1 MIKVNG
7 KEVVYGKFPDGT
19 INIRGDS
26 SINNDEVII
35 SWFYS
40 NDTEFMAV
48 AYLTKYYQALKN
60 KVSLFMPYVPNARMD
75 RVEESNDIFTMKY
88 FGELINSLGFEKV
101 YVVDPHSSVVPAIIK
116 NCNILDY
123 ETSIRDFV
131 IKAIISETKERP
143 ILFYPDAGAM
153 KRYSKHIPDTI
164 KQIVFGSKKR
174 DWKTGK
180 ILGLDIF
187 GDVEDLEGKD
197 VLIQDDIC
205 SKGGT
210 FYYSALALKEYGV
223 RNIYLYVTHLEESVF
238 QGEFGDGKCNLLN
251 TGLIKHIY
259 TTNSIV
265 HRTDDIISTFDLF
278 VLSKSEQWKYENAD
292 SENAKYRFDDDYF
305 PNDAT
310 YRLAN

>member
-1 MIKVNG
+1 MIEVNG
-7 KEVVYGKFPDGT
+7 KEVIYSRFPDGT

-40 NDTEFMAV
+40 NDTEFIAV
-48 AYLTKYYQALKN
+48 SYLAQYYKALKN

-75 RVEESNDIFTMKY
+75 RVEEPNDIFTMKY
-88 FGELINSLGFEKV
+88 FGNLINSLGFEKV

-123 ETSIRDFV
+123 ETNIRDLI
-131 IKAIISETKERP
+131 IKTIISETKKRP
-143 ILFYPDAGAM
+143 VLFYPDAGAM
-153 KRYSKHIPDTI
+153 KRYSKDIPDSI
-164 KQIVFGSKKR
+164 KHIAFGSKKR
-174 DWKTGK
+174 DWKTGQ
-180 ILGLDIF
+180 ILGLDVF
-187 GDVEDLEGKD
+187 GDVDELEGND

-210 FYYSALALKEYGV
+210 FYYSALALKERGV

-238 QGEFGDGKCNLLN
+238 HGEFGESKCNLLD

-259 TTNSIV
+259 TTNSIT
-265 HRTDDIISTFDLF
+265 HGTSDMISTFELF
-278 VLSKSEQWKYENAD
+278 VISKSEQWKYENAD
-292 SENAKYRFDDDYF
+292 SKNAKFKSDIDYF
-305 PNDAT
+305 PNDAA